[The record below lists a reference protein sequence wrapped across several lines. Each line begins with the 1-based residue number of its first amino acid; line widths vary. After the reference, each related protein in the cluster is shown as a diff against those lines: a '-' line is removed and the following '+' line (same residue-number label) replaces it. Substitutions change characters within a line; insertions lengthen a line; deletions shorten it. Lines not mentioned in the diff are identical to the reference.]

1 MNPKVDAF
9 LRKADKW
16 FREMEQLRMIILDCE
31 LMEEL
36 KQGSP
41 CYTYKKQNLIIIGN
55 FKNYCTISFIKGV
68 LLNDAEEILQKPGEN
83 SQSARIIRF
92 TAVEEIIALK
102 PTLKAYIFEAIE
114 AEKAGLKV
122 DFKTNTVDDIPEE
135 LHSILNEDAVLKE
148 AYFALTPGRQRAYLL
163 FFNGAKQSKTRTT
176 RIHKYIPRI
185 MAGKGI
191 NDCIC
196 GLSRRMPNCD
206 GSHKSIGRTV

>member
-36 KQGSP
+36 KWGSP

-102 PTLKAYIFEAIE
+102 PTLKAYIFEAI
-114 AEKAGLKV
+114 
-122 DFKTNTVDDIPEE
+122 
-135 LHSILNEDAVLKE
+135 
-148 AYFALTPGRQRAYLL
+148 
-163 FFNGAKQSKTRTT
+163 
-176 RIHKYIPRI
+176 
-185 MAGKGI
+185 
-191 NDCIC
+191 
-196 GLSRRMPNCD
+196 
-206 GSHKSIGRTV
+206 